1 MEVSL
6 SFWVI
11 ATLLCFVLQGF
22 FSMQEMAI
30 VSLNKVR
37 LQYYVSKKNKRAIW
51 INNLLK
57 NPSHL
62 FGTTLLGVNITL
74 QIGSECSREIY
85 QALNL
90 DPDFAPFTQVILVL
104 VFAELAPMFA
114 ARRYAEYASMWG
126 IPLLYASS
134 KVMMPFII
142 LISYLSHIL
151 NKLFQKGDGETSYFI
166 ERDELQ
172 NLVSLQNDF
181 SVSSQTQSEFD
192 TIASN
197 IFTLKEKKAEDFMH
211 SIHHLRMVPSQVTV
225 RQIRKILRERYHPFL
240 PIFHKSRNNVVS
252 IAFPRDLIKAAEDRK
267 ARDFAKPPWFVNSDT
282 SILQI
287 LKQFRFNN
295 QNVALVLDEKG
306 NLIGALTLKQI
317 LKEVFGKT
325 PYVLRKTSAQK
336 QLVIEK
342 TFPANMKIKDFN
354 SKYNCHLPSK
364 GVETLSQLL
373 VQELGH
379 VPEKGESIRIDQFQ
393 IQAEESSLAGAKT
406 ISVRTLL

>member
-1 MEVSL
+1 MSL
-6 SFWVI
+6 SFWVF
-11 ATLLCFVLQGF
+11 ATLSCLILQGF

-57 NPSHL
+57 NPSRL

-90 DPDFAPFTQVILVL
+90 DPSFAPFTQVILVL
-104 VFAELAPMFA
+104 ILAELAPMFA

-126 IPLLYASS
+126 IPLLYAAS
-134 KVMMPFII
+134 KLLTPFIFF
-142 LISYLSHIL
+142 ISYLSLFI
-151 NKLFQKGDGETSYFI
+151 NKVFKKSQDVASSFI

-172 NLVSLQNDF
+172 NIVSLQNSF
-181 SVSSQTQSEFD
+181 NVSSQTQSEFD
-192 TIASN
+192 TIVTN
-197 IFTLKEKKAEDFMH
+197 IFTLKEKRAEDFMY
-211 SIHHLRMVPSQVTV
+211 SIHHLRMVPSQITV
-225 RQIRKILRERYHPFL
+225 KQVRKILRERYYPFL
-240 PIFHKSRNNVVS
+240 PIFHKSRNNVIS
-252 IAFPRDLIKAAEDRK
+252 IAFPRDLIKSAENKR
-267 ARDFAKPPWFVNSDT
+267 ARDYAKPPWFVDYNT

-295 QNVALVLDEKG
+295 QSVALVLDEKG
-306 NLIGALTLKQI
+306 SLIGALTLKQV
-317 LKEVFGKT
+317 LKEIFGKT
-325 PYVLRKTSAQK
+325 PYILRKTSTQK

-342 TFPANMKIKDFN
+342 TFPSNMKIKDFN
-354 SKYNCHLPSK
+354 KQFNSHLPDK
-364 GVETLSQLL
+364 GVETLSQLI

-379 VPEKGESIRIDQFQ
+379 IPEKGEFIRVDQFE
-393 IQAEESSLAGAKT
+393 IRVEETSLTGAKA
-406 ISVRTLL
+406 ISIRTLL